1 MPLAAAEL
9 HSSSLLLARDP
20 AMFSR
25 LLTNLDRSRK
35 LNQRRPSAHAR
46 MTFETLENRI
56 VMSAN
61 AGALPE
67 VAGATTVAVAPQLP
81 PSPFALRL
89 RRIGQDGP
97 HRGRLRRQLGFR
109 LRRRQ
114 GDRQRVRRRADG
126 ER

>member
-1 MPLAAAEL
+1 
-9 HSSSLLLARDP
+9 
-20 AMFSR
+20 MFSR

-61 AGALPE
+61 ATAVVP
-67 VAGATTVAVAPQLP
+67 VATGATTVAVAPQLP

-97 HRGRLRRQLGFR
+97 HRGRLGRELGFR
-109 LRRRQ
+109 PRRRQ